1 MLTLSKLTTMGALA
15 VAALSL
21 GACDIGPKTSEQGGF
36 RGTGI
41 AQISDPDNKI
51 DPGTVPPPPYEL
63 PPPSGP
69 KASEVY
75 QNVKV
80 LGHVSQEEFDYTMAA
95 ITQWIVPA
103 DAPPE
108 QAGCNYCHNAENLA
122 DDSKYTKVVARRMI
136 QMTQNINQ
144 NYSDHVKK
152 TGVTCYTCHRGNAVP
167 KYVWTDP
174 KPSDGRLMGNKRGQ
188 NTPSPVT
195 AYASLP
201 LSTASMY
208 LGLDAKAARVQSKTR
223 HPTTLNLKGTKD
235 AEANYAIMMHL
246 SRSLNV
252 NCTYCHNSR
261 AFAHWGQSSPQRAQ
275 AWYGLQMVKNANQE
289 YIHPLT
295 SVFPANRLGP
305 QGDPYKTNCATCH
318 QIQRKPLGGAQMAK
332 DYPALLTLGPK
343 GVVPG
348 AAPAGTAPAMPGMQ
362 APAPAAAAAAPA
374 AAAAAGN

>member
-1 MLTLSKLTTMGALA
+1 MLSFSKLTAMGVLA
-15 VAALSL
+15 MASLTL
-21 GACDIGPKTSEQGGF
+21 GACQFGPKESEQGGF
-36 RGTGI
+36 RGTSI
-41 AQISDPDNKI
+41 AQITDPDAKI
-51 DPGTVPPPPYEL
+51 DPGTVPPPPYDL

-103 DAPPE
+103 DAPAE
-108 QAGCNYCHNAENLA
+108 EAGCNYCHNAENLA
-122 DDSKYTKVVARRMI
+122 DDSKYTKVVARKMI

-144 NYSDHVKK
+144 NYSDHVKQ

-188 NTPSPVT
+188 NTPSPTT

-201 LSTASMY
+201 LNAASLY
-208 LGLDAKAARVQSKTR
+208 LGVDAKAARVQSKTR
-223 HPTTLNLKGTKD
+223 HPTTANLKGTKA

-246 SRSLNV
+246 SQSLNV

-261 AFAHWGQSSPQRAQ
+261 AFAQWGQSSPQRAQ
-275 AWYGLQMVKNANQE
+275 AWYGLQMVKNTNQE

-295 SVFPANRLGP
+295 SVFPAKRLGS
-305 QGDPYKTNCATCH
+305 QGDPYKANCATCH
-318 QIQRKPLGGAQMAK
+318 QMQRKPLGGAQMAK
-332 DYPALLTLGPK
+332 DYPALRTVGPVLAP
-343 GVVPG
+343 VVPG
-348 AAPAGTAPAMPGMQ
+348 VAPATTG
-362 APAPAAAAAAPA
+362 AAAAPA